1 MPSQC
6 KKGVW
11 PPSDWDPRTA
21 ERSAQLPDIR
31 LKLEFVYG
39 YDGMQATAPNI
50 FYTVTG
56 EAAYFAAAVGIVY
69 NKASHTQRFFL
80 GHDDDILCMVGGLG
94 D

>member
-21 ERSAQLPDIR
+21 ERSAQRPDIR

-80 GHDDDILCMVGGLG
+80 GHDDDILCMVGA
-94 D
+94 